1 MKFNPESQNNENNS
15 NLAFEQIEHVEE
27 VESAQEGEENVKLEE
42 YFDDGFGDKGD
53 VEVVLNSNED
63 IKAFESIYGVSIDSI
78 LEKRH
83 GNAA

>member
-1 MKFNPESQNNENNS
+1 MKFNPESQNNELDS
-15 NLAFEQIEHVEE
+15 NLAFEQVEE
-27 VESAQEGEENVKLEE
+27 VESAESEEKIALEE